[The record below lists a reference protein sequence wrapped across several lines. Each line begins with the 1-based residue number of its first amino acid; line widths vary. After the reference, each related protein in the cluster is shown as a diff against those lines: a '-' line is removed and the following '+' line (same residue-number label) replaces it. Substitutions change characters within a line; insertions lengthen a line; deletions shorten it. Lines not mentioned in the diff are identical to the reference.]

1 MSRSLLG
8 SFVSGTRQV
17 LFVQLFV
24 SVGAVSLAGWTLA
37 VTNDLIRE
45 RASLNDRVIQLEEE
59 LAKNNI
65 VPPSVRVTEATPDTQ
80 DAYPPPTPEAPVEPA
95 APSDGA
101 QPVDETGRP
110 VEPAPPPT
118 ETPGSRGEASANR
131 PNVVEAQPFNPAT
144 ILFAP
149 APPLRTIVLH
159 VRAQEDSALAQ
170 RIARELSS
178 SDVRVAIDVM
188 PPRDPRQSGYAYFD
202 GRQSRA
208 AAQTVQAF
216 NDVAR
221 RHEIAPWAVQLRGVA
236 LPAQGEYTADRLD
249 IVLPPLPRI
258 EPASPID
265 PRTVYRE
272 RAPG

>member
-1 MSRSLLG
+1 MARSLLG

-95 APSDGA
+95 APADGA

-131 PNVVEAQPFNPAT
+131 ANVAEAQPFNPAT
-144 ILFAP
+144 H
-149 APPLRTIVLH
+149 LR
-159 VRAQEDSALAQ
+159 A
-170 RIARELSS
+170 
-178 SDVRVAIDVM
+178 
-188 PPRDPRQSGYAYFD
+188 
-202 GRQSRA
+202 RA
-208 AAQTVQAF
+208 AFA
-216 NDVAR
+216 
-221 RHEIAPWAVQLRGVA
+221 HH
-236 LPAQGEYTADRLD
+236 
-249 IVLPPLPRI
+249 
-258 EPASPID
+258 
-265 PRTVYRE
+265 
-272 RAPG
+272 RAACAHAGG